1 MNTQSAPD
9 AVAGADAS
17 PRLVPRDRSGYFVAG
32 AGVPVVMLHSS
43 LGSKSQWIPLA
54 ERLASR
60 FRVIA
65 VDLCGY
71 GDNPVPSAAA
81 PFTLDD
87 EVRACRGAPFDRLAP
102 LPARVHFVGHSSGGL
117 VALRF
122 AQLQRDRV
130 ASLSLYEPVAF
141 RLLGEHDP
149 ALADITR
156 LKDRVACLVAAGS
169 RDEAAQ
175 AFVDYWSGDG
185 AYARLPLPARM
196 SIARRIDKVP
206 LDFEAAWRWP
216 LRAADLRTIVAPTLL
231 LAGTRSP
238 AVAQRIVVLLARAL
252 PNHRTW
258 WFDAGHM
265 APIDHAD
272 RINYRIETFVA
283 ACAKAAA
290 AAAALRQAF
299 APATCASTA

>member
-1 MNTQSAPD
+1 MNTQSAAD
-9 AVAGADAS
+9 AIAVANAM
-17 PRLVPRDRSGYFVAG
+17 PRPAPRDRSGCFVAG
-32 AGVPVVMLHSS
+32 AGEPVVMLHSS
-43 LGSKSQWIPLA
+43 LGSKSQWTPLA
-54 ERLASR
+54 ERLARR

-71 GDNPVPSAAA
+71 GDNPVPSATA

-87 EVRACRGAPFDRLAP
+87 EIALVAAHLDRYAAP
-102 LPARVHFVGHSSGGL
+102 PARVHVVGHSYGGL

-122 AQLQRDRV
+122 AQRRSDRV

-149 ALADITR
+149 ALADIIR
-156 LKDRVACLVAAGS
+156 LKDRVTCLVAAGC
-169 RDEAAQ
+169 RDEAVQ
-175 AFVDYWSGDG
+175 TFVDYWSGDG
-185 AYARLPLPARM
+185 AYARLPLPARTSM
-196 SIARRIDKVP
+196 ARRIDKVP
-206 LDFEAAWRWP
+206 LDFEAAWHWP

-238 AVAQRIVVLLARAL
+238 AVAQRIVALLARAL
-252 PNHRTW
+252 SNHRTW

-265 APIDHAD
+265 APIDQAD
-272 RINYRIETFVA
+272 RINYRIETFVE

-290 AAAALRQAF
+290 GAAAPRQAL
-299 APATCASTA
+299 APAACASTA

>member
-1 MNTQSAPD
+1 MNTQSA
-9 AVAGADAS
+9 AEAIAGTNGL

-32 AGVPVVMLHSS
+32 TGVPVVMLHSS
-43 LGSKSQWIPLA
+43 LGSKSQWTPLA
-54 ERLASR
+54 ERLARR

-71 GDNPVPSAAA
+71 GDNPVPSAAE

-87 EVRACRGAPFDRLAP
+87 EVALVAAHLDRLAP
-102 LPARVHFVGHSSGGL
+102 SPARVHVVGHSYGGL

-175 AFVDYWSGDG
+175 TFVDYWSGDG
-185 AYARLPLPARM
+185 AYARLPPPAQT

-238 AVAQRIVVLLARAL
+238 AVAQRIVALLARAL
-252 PNHRTW
+252 SNHRTW

-290 AAAALRQAF
+290 AAAAPRQAF
-299 APATCASTA
+299 APAACASTA